1 MSGWILLS
9 GGNEF
14 SDSYAK
20 ADLAALEK
28 RINKNSPL
36 LVVVT
41 APFPTQELAY
51 KTAQKYFSNLGI
63 ETLMSPILSE
73 NDLTAENINQIANA
87 DSIYIAGG
95 TPARLVKSFID
106 TDAESALKTALDRG
120 CVVMGSSAGAMLMGC
135 KVVMPGGNEIGRG
148 LNFLPNQI
156 VLPHFG
162 SGFPAWTQKFHDQK
176 LGLVGLAEGSS
187 LLTSVPSAPSPI
199 EFGPVKYLEI
209 NN

>member
-14 SDSYAK
+14 SDIYAK

-28 RINKNSPL
+28 RVNKTSPL

-41 APFPTQELAY
+41 APYPTQHLAY
-51 KTAQKYFSNLGI
+51 EAAKNHFAKIGI
-63 ETLMSPILSE
+63 KTLMSPILSE
-73 NDLTAENINQIANA
+73 NDLTTENINQIANA
-87 DSIYIAGG
+87 DAIYLAGG

-106 TDAESALKTALDRG
+106 TDAETALKTALGRG

-162 SGFPAWTQKFHDQK
+162 SGFPEWTQRFHDQD

-187 LLTSVPSAPSPI
+187 LLTSVPSAPSPM